1 MITAKQAKVARE
13 MLGWS
18 RTKLA
23 SMAHIAQSTVSNLEA
38 KGRLSPPIAVAVR
51 KTLEAAGV
59 EFTNGGVSGVRLR
72 KDE

>member
-1 MITAKQAKVARE
+1 MITGKQAKTARE
-13 MLGWS
+13 MLGWT

-38 KGRLSPPIAVAVR
+38 KGRLSPPLAVAVR
-51 KTLEAAGV
+51 KALEAAGV
-59 EFTNGGVSGVRLR
+59 EFTSGVVSGIKLR